1 MGTRYTLQGAQV
13 ADQPTLLGAVERA
26 VDGTPV
32 WEVQFD
38 TWEHEHH
45 VGGHGHAGG
54 TSSALPAVLACT
66 EGGGLSLV
74 GADGSG
80 QALLQG
86 EYGAV
91 NTFDLE
97 STCGQDVVCC
107 TEGEVLLHVQRAM
120 DM

>member
-38 TWEHEHH
+38 TEPR
-45 VGGHGHAGG
+45 A
-54 TSSALPAVLACT
+54 SALPAVLACT

-97 STCGQDVVCC
+97 STCGQDMVCC
-107 TEGEVLLHVQRAM
+107 TEGEVLLHVQRVM
-120 DM
+120 GM